1 VRIIHWFRRD
11 LRVTDNTALL
21 AAARDAEGEVLPV
34 FVLDD
39 ALLRGRDVAPA
50 RVQFLLES
58 LAALDASLRALGSRL
73 VVLRGAPGDVLVRL
87 ARVAQADALYF
98 NRDYTPRARA
108 RDRQVQRALEAAG
121 VRVRSFK
128 DLVIFEEDELLT
140 ANGQPYTVF
149 TPFKK
154 AWLHRLSVDPPQPQG
169 KPARLAPVPPL
180 NIAEIAIPTAE
191 ALGFTISQTLPQGGE
206 PEAWR
211 LLQHFKE
218 SGAMRA
224 YAVQRDF
231 PAIEGT
237 SRLSPHLRF
246 GTISPRQCY
255 AEAVATLS
263 YAFPAPRSFSPASS
277 DAKKEGADAWIS
289 ELIWREFY
297 IYILFHFPHAD
308 RANFNRAFDAMT
320 WGSGNPELDATRF
333 RAWREGQTGYPI
345 VDAAMRQLNQTGWMH
360 NRTRMIVASFL
371 VKDLWLDWRLGESHF
386 MQKLV
391 DGDPAANNGGWQW
404 AASTGTD
411 AQPYFRIFNPT
422 LQSERFDPEGAFIRR
437 WVPELAR
444 VPNEY
449 IHAPQRMPPSL
460 QEAVG
465 CVIGKDYPAPIVD
478 HSAQKEE
485 ILRRFERCKARAN

>member
-1 VRIIHWFRRD
+1 MRIIHWFRRD
-11 LRVTDNTALL
+11 LRLEDNAALL

-39 ALLRGRDVAPA
+39 ALLRGKDVAPA
-50 RVQFLLES
+50 RVQFMLES
-58 LAALDASLRALGSRL
+58 LAELDARLRQLGSRL
-73 VVLRGAPGDVLVRL
+73 ILMRGEPSEALLQL
-87 ARVAQADALYF
+87 ARAAGADAVYF
-98 NRDYTPRARA
+98 NRDYTPLARA
-108 RDRQVQRALEAAG
+108 RDQRVQQKLQAAG
-121 VRVRSFK
+121 VRVRTFK
-128 DLVIFEEDELLT
+128 DLVIFEGDELLS
-140 ANGQPYTVF
+140 ASGQPYTVF

-154 AWLHRLSVDPPQPQG
+154 AWLHRIAAAPPQPQG
-169 KPARLAPVPPL
+169 KPKLAPLPQLAVNTVAL
-180 NIAEIAIPTAE
+180 PTAS
-191 ALGFTISQTLPQGGE
+191 ALGFNIDQSLPRGGE
-206 PEAWR
+206 TEAWR
-211 LLQHFKE
+211 LLTHFKQ

-224 YAVQRDF
+224 YALQRDF

-263 YAFPAPRSFSPASS
+263 YPFPAPRSFSPAAS

-297 IYILFHFPHAD
+297 IYILYHFPHAD
-308 RANFNRAFDAMT
+308 RANFNRAFDAMA
-320 WGSGNPELDATRF
+320 WGSGDPELDEMRF
-333 RAWREGQTGYPI
+333 RAWCEGRTGYPI

-371 VKDLWLDWRLGESHF
+371 VKDLWLDWRLGERYF

-391 DGDPAANNGGWQW
+391 DGDPASNNGGWQW

-422 LQSERFDPEGAFIRR
+422 LQSERFDPDGAFIRR

-449 IHAPQRMPPSL
+449 VHAPHRMPPSL
-460 QEAVG
+460 QREVG

-478 HSAQKEE
+478 HNVQKEE
-485 ILRRFERCKARAN
+485 ILRRFKRCQGAG